1 MPSAVCFPQAL
12 TMEPPKSLKTDCFSS
27 CHQRPGE
34 KCGLNYG
41 FQTVEPLG
49 VTMPETMQAVVFHAP
64 WDMKL
69 ERLPKPRPAP
79 GEVLVKMKAVGIC
92 GSDVHGFTGESGRR
106 APGMVMGHEA
116 AGEVVARG
124 DGVRSPRLG
133 DPVTI
138 YNIIAHTPPDPDEG
152 DPSFLN
158 KKMIGVNLAKR
169 GAMAEFLSVPAENAV
184 PLPRGISPEIGLLAE
199 PLAVVTRG
207 WRRLEKLGIHPSR
220 LAIVGAGTI
229 GLAAVLMARAR
240 DLSHAVVLDT
250 VPEKAD
256 RAAEFGA
263 GAVYVTSADPG
274 RVAGDVESRL
284 AGKPEAVIDAV
295 GTRES
300 FSLGLAL
307 VEAGGALLLIG
318 NLAREVS
325 LPLQDAVSNE
335 VCLVGTYGFD
345 RSDFAAAVSVLPE
358 IESELSTFIEGRC
371 RLSETPQVMTSLA
384 KGESRAL
391 KTVIVFED

>member
-1 MPSAVCFPQAL
+1 
-12 TMEPPKSLKTDCFSS
+12 
-27 CHQRPGE
+27 
-34 KCGLNYG
+34 
-41 FQTVEPLG
+41 
-49 VTMPETMQAVVFHAP
+49 MPEFMQAVVFHAP

-69 ERLPKPRPAP
+69 ERLPRPEPAP

-124 DGVRSPRLG
+124 AGVRTPAIG

-152 DPSFLN
+152 DPSFLD

-169 GAMAEFLSVPAENAV
+169 GAMAEFLAVPAENAIS
-184 PLPRGISPEIGLLAE
+184 LPPGIPPEIGLLAE

-207 WRRLEKLGIHPSR
+207 WRRLERLGVRPSR

-240 DLSHAVVLDT
+240 ELSRTVVLDT
-250 VPEKAD
+250 VAEKAD

-263 GAVYVTSADPG
+263 GAV
-274 RVAGDVESRL
+274 RVASSGQPAGESAEVDSL
-284 AGKPEAVIDAV
+284 LEGKPEVVIDAV

-300 FSLGLAL
+300 FSLCLAL
-307 VEAGGALLLIG
+307 VEAGGTLLLIG
-318 NLAREVS
+318 NLAKAVS

-345 RSDFAAAVSVLPE
+345 RSDFAAAVGVLPD
-358 IESELSTFIEGRC
+358 IKSELSTFIEGRC
-371 RLSETPQVMTSLA
+371 HLSETPQVMTSLA
-384 KGESRAL
+384 RGESRAL

>member
-1 MPSAVCFPQAL
+1 MP
-12 TMEPPKSLKTDCFSS
+12 
-27 CHQRPGE
+27 
-34 KCGLNYG
+34 N
-41 FQTVEPLG
+41 
-49 VTMPETMQAVVFHAP
+49 TMQAVVFHAP
-64 WDMKL
+64 WEMKL
-69 ERLPKPRPAP
+69 ERLPKPEPAP

-124 DGVRSPRLG
+124 DGVRSPDLG

-152 DPSFLN
+152 DPSFLD
-158 KKMIGVNLAKR
+158 KKMVGVNLAKR
-169 GAMAEFLSVPAENAV
+169 GAMAEFLSVPAENAI
-184 PLPRGISPEIGLLAE
+184 PLPPEIPPEIGLLAE

-207 WRRLEKLGIHPSR
+207 WRRLEKLGVRSSR

-240 DLSHAVVLDT
+240 ELSRTVVLDT
-250 VPEKAD
+250 VAEKAD

-263 GAVYVTSADPG
+263 GAVSVASRDPG
-274 RVAGDVESRL
+274 SVAGEVESRL
-284 AGKPEAVIDAV
+284 VGKPEVVIDAV

-300 FSLGLAL
+300 FSLCLAL
-307 VEAGGALLLIG
+307 VEAGGTLLLIG

-325 LPLQDAVSNE
+325 LPLQDVVSNE

-345 RSDFAAAVSVLPE
+345 RSDFASAVRVLPDVK
-358 IESELSTFIEGRC
+358 SELSTFIEGRC

-384 KGESRAL
+384 RGESQAL

>member
-1 MPSAVCFPQAL
+1 
-12 TMEPPKSLKTDCFSS
+12 
-27 CHQRPGE
+27 
-34 KCGLNYG
+34 
-41 FQTVEPLG
+41 
-49 VTMPETMQAVVFHAP
+49 MPEFMQAVVFHAP

-69 ERLPKPRPAP
+69 EKLPKPDPAP

-124 DGVRSPRLG
+124 DHVRSPAVG
-133 DPVTI
+133 APVTI

-169 GAMAEFLSVPAENAV
+169 GAMAEFLAVPAENAI
-184 PLPRGISPEIGLLAE
+184 PLPPGIAPEIGLLAE

-207 WRRLEKLGIHPSR
+207 WRRLERLGLRPSR

-240 DLSHAVVLDT
+240 ELSHTVVLDT
-250 VPEKAD
+250 VVEKAE

-263 GAVYVTSADPG
+263 RAIPVVSRGDPTG
-274 RVAGDVESRL
+274 EVESLL
-284 AGKPEAVIDAV
+284 AGRPEVVIDAV

-300 FSLGLAL
+300 FSLCLAL
-307 VEAGGALLLIG
+307 VEAGGTLLLIG
-318 NLAREVS
+318 NLAKEVS

-345 RSDFAAAVSVLPE
+345 RSDFAKAVGVLPD
-358 IESELSTFIEGRC
+358 IKSELATFIEGRC
-371 RLSETPQVMTSLA
+371 RLSETPRVMTSLA
-384 KGESRAL
+384 RGESQAL
-391 KTVIVFED
+391 KTVIVF

>member
-1 MPSAVCFPQAL
+1 
-12 TMEPPKSLKTDCFSS
+12 
-27 CHQRPGE
+27 
-34 KCGLNYG
+34 
-41 FQTVEPLG
+41 
-49 VTMPETMQAVVFHAP
+49 MPEFMQAVVFRAP

-69 ERLPKPRPAP
+69 ERLPRPEPGP

-124 DGVRSPRLG
+124 DGVGSPEVG
-133 DPVTI
+133 AAVTL
-138 YNIIAHTPPDPDEG
+138 YNIIAHTPPRPDEG
-152 DPSFLN
+152 DPSFLD
-158 KKMIGVNLAKR
+158 KQMIGVNLAKR
-169 GAMAEFLSVPAENAV
+169 GAMAEFLSVPAENAI
-184 PLPRGISPEIGLLAE
+184 PLPPGIPPEIGLLAE

-207 WRRLEKLGIHPSR
+207 WRRLEKLGVRPSR

-240 DLSHAVVLDT
+240 ELSQTVVLDT
-250 VPEKAD
+250 VAEKAD

-263 GAVYVTSADPG
+263 GAIHVASGDPA
-274 RVAGDVESRL
+274 REAGEVESLLEGR
-284 AGKPEAVIDAV
+284 PEVVIDAV

-300 FSLGLAL
+300 FALCLAL
-307 VEAGGALLLIG
+307 VEAGGTLLLIG
-318 NLAREVS
+318 NLAKEVS

-345 RSDFAAAVSVLPE
+345 RSDFAAAVEVLPD
-358 IESELSTFIEGRC
+358 IQSELATFIEGRC
-371 RLSETPQVMTSLA
+371 RLDETPGVMTSLA
-384 KGESRAL
+384 RGESRAL
-391 KTVIVFED
+391 KTVITFEG

>member
-1 MPSAVCFPQAL
+1 
-12 TMEPPKSLKTDCFSS
+12 
-27 CHQRPGE
+27 
-34 KCGLNYG
+34 
-41 FQTVEPLG
+41 
-49 VTMPETMQAVVFHAP
+49 MPEFMQAVVFHAP

-69 ERLPKPRPAP
+69 ERLPKPEPGP

-124 DGVRSPRLG
+124 EGVRSPAIG

-138 YNIIAHTPPDPDEG
+138 YNIIAHAPPDPDEG

-169 GAMAEFLSVPAENAV
+169 GAMAEFLAVPAENAI
-184 PLPRGISPEIGLLAE
+184 PLPSGIPPEIGLLAE

-207 WRRLEKLGIHPSR
+207 WRRLERLGVHPAR

-240 DLSHAVVLDT
+240 ELSRTVVLDT
-250 VPEKAD
+250 VAEKAG

-263 GAVYVTSADPG
+263 RAVPVASSGDPAGEAG
-274 RVAGDVESRL
+274 RVESLL
-284 AGKPEAVIDAV
+284 AGRPEVVIDAV

-300 FSLGLAL
+300 FSLCLSL
-307 VEAGGALLLIG
+307 LEAGGTLLLIG
-318 NLAREVS
+318 NLAKEVS

-345 RSDFAAAVSVLPE
+345 RSDFAKAVAILPD
-358 IESELSTFIEGRC
+358 IKSELATFIEGRC
-371 RLSETPQVMTSLA
+371 RLNETPRVMTSLA
-384 KGESRAL
+384 RGESQAL
-391 KTVIVFED
+391 KTVITF

>member
-1 MPSAVCFPQAL
+1 
-12 TMEPPKSLKTDCFSS
+12 
-27 CHQRPGE
+27 
-34 KCGLNYG
+34 
-41 FQTVEPLG
+41 
-49 VTMPETMQAVVFHAP
+49 MPEFMQAVVFHAP

-69 ERLPKPRPAP
+69 ERLPRPEAAP

-124 DGVRSPRLG
+124 DGVRFPKVG
-133 DPVTI
+133 DAVTI
-138 YNIIAHTPPDPDEG
+138 YNIIAHTAPHPDEG
-152 DPSFLN
+152 DPSFLD

-169 GAMAEFLSVPAENAV
+169 GAMAEFLAVPAENAI
-184 PLPRGISPEIGLLAE
+184 PLPPGIPPEIGLLAE

-207 WRRLEKLGIHPSR
+207 WRRLERLGVRPSR

-229 GLAAVLMARAR
+229 GLAAVLRARAGE
-240 DLSHAVVLDT
+240 LSRTVVLDT
-250 VPEKAD
+250 VAEKAD

-263 GAVYVTSADPG
+263 RAVHVTSADPA
-274 RVAGDVESRL
+274 REAGEVESLL
-284 AGKPEAVIDAV
+284 AGKPEVVIDAV

-300 FSLGLAL
+300 FALCLAL
-307 VEAGGALLLIG
+307 VEAGGTLLLIG
-318 NLAREVS
+318 NLAKEVS

-345 RSDFAAAVSVLPE
+345 RSDFAAAVEVLPD
-358 IESELSTFIEGRC
+358 IQSELATFIEGRC
-371 RLSETPQVMTSLA
+371 RLDETPGVMASLA
-384 KGESRAL
+384 RGESRAL
-391 KTVIVFED
+391 KTVITF